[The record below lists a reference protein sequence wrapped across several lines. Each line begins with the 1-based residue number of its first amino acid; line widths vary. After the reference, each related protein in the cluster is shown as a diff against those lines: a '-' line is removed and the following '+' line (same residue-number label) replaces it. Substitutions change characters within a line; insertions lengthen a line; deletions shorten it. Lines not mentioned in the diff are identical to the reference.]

1 MTTLT
6 PMLQQYLDIK
16 EQHKDELLFFRLGDF
31 YELFNDDA
39 LTASRELNLTLTHR
53 AGGKAGASSAMPMC
67 GVPFHSVD
75 SYLAKLIKKGYKIAI
90 CDQMEDPKKAVG
102 IVKREVTKIL
112 TPGTILSDAVLDESH
127 NQYLACLEQDG
138 KRLCL
143 SYADVSTGEC
153 AWYLA
158 DGKDREEAVLDQLY
172 RISPAELVLTTE
184 TETFQS
190 LLDKMRQKLPDC
202 MVNHYDPIPD
212 MDYFSQHFGSDPAGR
227 DPLVHETVEAML
239 GYIHENVKSDLA
251 QINQLREIPTDA
263 VMNLDATAIRN
274 LELVK
279 NMKDGTRHGTLL
291 DVLDYTRTAMGARQL
306 RQWVEAPLLDTAR
319 ITLRQQAIGY
329 MVQES
334 KAHSAT
340 QFRTRMGEA
349 LGQITDLERIL
360 SRIEVGSA
368 NARDLAALRSALRAL
383 PQVKQLLS
391 ECRQGLLHT
400 LDTRIALHEDLL
412 DELERGI
419 VDDPPFTVR
428 EGGMI
433 RRGFSAELDE
443 VHDIA
448 ENNNQ
453 WMANFEQ
460 KIKDETGI
468 KNLKVGYNKVFGYY
482 IEVSKGQISQ
492 VPDTFIRKQTLV
504 NGERYI
510 VPELKAFENKILS
523 AKEKIQQLEYYLFN
537 EIRQDVRQ
545 HLVEVQETAHALGE
559 LDVLYSLA
567 MAAYKGSY
575 VCPRLNN
582 RQEITI
588 RDGKHPVVEKLLER
602 ELFVP
607 NDVHLNSTDERLII
621 LTGPNMAGKSTYMR
635 QVALLTLM
643 TQMGSFIPARD
654 ADICPVDRI
663 FTRVGASDDLATG
676 QSTFMVEMN
685 EVANILKYATSH
697 SLIILDEVGRGT
709 STYDGMSIARAVVE
723 YINEKI
729 KAKTLFAT
737 HYHELIEL
745 EKLQPGIRNYSV
757 AVKEKGHDVVFLRRI
772 VPGGTDKSYGI
783 HVAKLAGLPDKVVKR
798 ADELLEEY
806 TSQGPASVT
815 AAAEPAPEKGR
826 EEIQSSLFGDVIGDT
841 LRSLDIMT
849 MTPLEALNTLYK
861 LQEEAKRERGQA
873 E

>member
-6 PMLQQYLDIK
+6 PMLQQYLEIK
-16 EQHKDELLFFRLGDF
+16 EQHKNELLFFRLGDF
-31 YELFNDDA
+31 YELFNEDA
-39 LTASRELNLTLTHR
+39 ITASRELNLTLTKR
-53 AGGKAGASSAMPMC
+53 AGGKAGASSTMPMC

-75 SYLAKLIKKGYKIAI
+75 GYLAKLIKKGYKIAI

-112 TPGTILSDAVLDESH
+112 TPGTVLSDAVLEESH

-138 KRLCL
+138 KGLCL
-143 SYADVSTGEC
+143 AFADVSTGEC

-158 DGKDREEAVLDQLY
+158 RGKDREEAVLDQLY
-172 RISPAELVLTTE
+172 RLQPAELILTE
-184 TETFQS
+184 SNENFGE
-190 LLDKMRQKLPDC
+190 LLDKVNQKLPDC
-202 MVNHYDPIPD
+202 MLNHYDPAPGL
-212 MDYFSQHFGSDPAGR
+212 DYFSQHFGQDHPAAQE
-227 DPLVHETVEAML
+227 PLVHGTVEHML
-239 GYIHENVKSDLA
+239 QYIHENVKSDLA
-251 QINQLREIPTDA
+251 QINRLREITTDA

-291 DVLDYTRTAMGARQL
+291 EVLDYTRTAMGARQL
-306 RQWVEAPLLDTAR
+306 RQWVEGPLLDTAR
-319 ITLRQQAIGY
+319 IRLRQQAIGS
-329 MVQES
+329 MVDQ
-334 KAHSAT
+334 AR
-340 QFRTRMGEA
+340 FRTDLGDA
-349 LGQITDLERIL
+349 LGEITDLERIL

-368 NARDLAALRSALRAL
+368 NARDLAALRTALRAL
-383 PQVKQLLS
+383 PQVKRLLS
-391 ECRQGLLHT
+391 GISEGLLHT
-400 LDTRIALHEDLL
+400 LDGRISLHEDIL

-433 RRGFSAELDE
+433 RRGFNAELDE

-453 WMANFEQ
+453 WMLHFEQ
-460 KIKDETGI
+460 KIKDQTGI

-510 VPELKAFENKILS
+510 VPELKDFENKILS
-523 AKEKIQQLEYYLFN
+523 AKEKIQQLEYYLFDG
-537 EIRQDVRQ
+537 IRQDIRR
-545 HLVEVQETAHALGE
+545 HLVEVQETARALGV

-567 MAAYKGSY
+567 MAAFKGNY
-575 VCPRLNN
+575 VCPQLND
-582 RQEITI
+582 RQEII
-588 RDGKHPVVEKLLER
+588 IKDGRHPVVEKLLER

-607 NDVHLNSTDERLII
+607 NDVHLNNTDERLII

-643 TQMGSFIPARD
+643 TQMGSFIPARE
-654 ADICPVDRI
+654 ADVCPVDRI

-685 EVANILKYATSH
+685 EVANILKYATSR

-723 YINEKI
+723 YINDKI

-745 EKLQPGIRNYSV
+745 EQLDPGIKNYSV
-757 AVKEKGHDVVFLRRI
+757 AVKEKGREVVFLRRI

-783 HVAKLAGLPDKVVKR
+783 HVARLAGLPEKVVKR

-806 TSQGPASVT
+806 TDQGSHGKTAVQAPQKPASPKEE
-815 AAAEPAPEKGR
+815 ALEP
-826 EEIQSSLFGDVIGDT
+826 SLFADVIGDT
-841 LRSLDIMT
+841 LRNLDVMT

-861 LQEEAKRERGQA
+861 LQEEAKREGGRNL
-873 E
+873 

>member
-6 PMLQQYLDIK
+6 PMLQQYLEVK

-31 YELFNDDA
+31 YELFNEDA
-39 LTASRELNLTLTHR
+39 ITASRELNLTLTKR
-53 AGGKAGASSAMPMC
+53 AGGKAGASSSMPMC

-75 SYLAKLIKKGYKIAI
+75 GYLAKLIKKGYKIAI

-112 TPGTILSDAVLDESH
+112 TPGTVLSDAVLEESH
-127 NQYLACLEQDG
+127 NQYLACLEQDDSG
-138 KRLCL
+138 FCL
-143 SYADVSTGEC
+143 AFADVSTGEC

-158 DGKDREEAVLDQLY
+158 RGKDREEAVLDQLY
-172 RISPAELVLTTE
+172 RIQPAELVLTE
-184 TETFQS
+184 PQEALGG
-190 LLDKMRQKLPDC
+190 LLDKMAQKLPDC
-202 MVNHYDPIPD
+202 MVNQYDPVPGL
-212 MDYFSQHFGSDPAGR
+212 DYFRQHFGEDCPAAKE
-227 DPLVHETVEAML
+227 PLVHGTVEHML
-239 GYIHENVKSDLA
+239 QYIHENVKSDLA
-251 QINQLREIPTDA
+251 QINRLREITTDA

-279 NMKDGTRHGTLL
+279 SMKDGTRHGTLL
-291 DVLDYTRTAMGARQL
+291 EVLDYTRTAMGARQL
-306 RQWVEAPLLDTAR
+306 RQWVESPLLDTAR
-319 ITLRQQAIGY
+319 IRLRQQAIGY
-329 MVQES
+329 MVDH
-334 KAHSAT
+334 AR
-340 QFRTRMGEA
+340 FRTDLGDGLGE
-349 LGQITDLERIL
+349 ITDLERIL

-368 NARDLAALRSALRAL
+368 NARDLAALRTALRAL

-391 ECRQGLLHT
+391 GIPAGLLHT
-400 LDTRIALHEDLL
+400 LDGRISLHQDLL

-433 RRGFSAELDE
+433 RRGFNAELDE

-453 WMANFEQ
+453 WMLHFEQ
-460 KIKDETGI
+460 KIKDQTGI

-492 VPDTFIRKQTLV
+492 VPDSFIRKQTLV

-510 VPELKAFENKILS
+510 VPELKDFENKILS
-523 AKEKIQQLEYYLFN
+523 AKEKIQQLEYYLFDG
-537 EIRQDVRQ
+537 IRQDIRQ
-545 HLVEVQETAHALGE
+545 HLAEVQETARGLGV

-567 MAAYKGSY
+567 MAAFKGNY
-575 VCPRLNN
+575 VCPQLNN

-588 RDGKHPVVEKLLER
+588 KDGRHPVVEKLLER

-607 NDVHLNSTDERLII
+607 NDVHLNNTDERLII

-643 TQMGSFIPARD
+643 TQMGSFIPARE
-654 ADICPVDRI
+654 ADVCPVDRI

-685 EVANILKYATSH
+685 EVANILKYATSR

-723 YINEKI
+723 YINDKI

-745 EKLQPGIRNYSV
+745 EQLDPGIKNYSV
-757 AVKEKGHDVVFLRRI
+757 AVKEKGREVVFLRRI

-783 HVAKLAGLPDKVVKR
+783 HVARLAGLPEKVVKR
-798 ADELLEEY
+798 ADELLTGY
-806 TSQGPASVT
+806 TAQGSTGKPT
-815 AAAEPAPEKGR
+815 APAPRKAAR
-826 EEIQSSLFGDVIGDT
+826 PQEEDLQPSLFSDVIGDT
-841 LRSLDIMT
+841 LRSLDVIT

-861 LQEEAKRERGQA
+861 LQEEAKREGGRN
-873 E
+873 

>member
-1 MTTLT
+1 M
-6 PMLQQYLDIK
+6 
-16 EQHKDELLFFRLGDF
+16 
-31 YELFNDDA
+31 
-39 LTASRELNLTLTHR
+39 
-53 AGGKAGASSAMPMC
+53 
-67 GVPFHSVD
+67 V
-75 SYLAKLIKKGYKIAI
+75 
-90 CDQMEDPKKAVG
+90 
-102 IVKREVTKIL
+102 
-112 TPGTILSDAVLDESH
+112 
-127 NQYLACLEQDG
+127 
-138 KRLCL
+138 
-143 SYADVSTGEC
+143 
-153 AWYLA
+153 
-158 DGKDREEAVLDQLY
+158 
-172 RISPAELVLTTE
+172 
-184 TETFQS
+184 
-190 LLDKMRQKLPDC
+190 QKLPDC
-202 MVNHYDPIPD
+202 MINHWDPIPEL
-212 MDYFSQHFGSDPAGR
+212 DYFTRHFGSDSPGAKI
-227 DPLVHETVEAML
+227 PLVQGTVEHML
-239 GYIHENVKSDLA
+239 QYIHENVKSDLA
-251 QINQLREIPTDA
+251 QINRLREITTDA

-319 ITLRQQAIGY
+319 IRLRQQAIGTL
-329 MVQES
+329 VDN
-334 KAHSAT
+334 ARL
-340 QFRTRMGEA
+340 RTDLGDA
-349 LGQITDLERIL
+349 LGEITDLERIL

-368 NARDLAALRSALRAL
+368 NARDLASLRTALRAL
-383 PQVKQLLS
+383 PQVKNLLDQVP
-391 ECRQGLLHT
+391 QGLLHT
-400 LDTRIALHEDLL
+400 LDSRISLHEDLL

-433 RRGFSAELDE
+433 RKGFNAELDE

-453 WMANFEQ
+453 WMLNFEQ
-460 KIKDETGI
+460 KIKDQTGI

-482 IEVSKGQISQ
+482 IEVSKGQVSQ

-510 VPELKAFENKILS
+510 VPELKEFENKILS

-537 EIRQDVRQ
+537 EIRQDIRG
-545 HLVEVQETAHALGE
+545 HLVEVQETARALGV

-567 MAAYKGSY
+567 MAAFKGNY
-575 VCPRLNN
+575 VCPRLND

-588 RDGKHPVVEKLLER
+588 KDGRHPVVEKLLER

-607 NDVHLNSTDERLII
+607 NDVHLNNTDERLII

-643 TQMGSFIPARD
+643 TQMGSFIPARE
-654 ADICPVDRI
+654 ADVCPVDRI

-685 EVANILKYATSH
+685 EVANILKYATSR

-723 YINEKI
+723 YINDRI

-745 EKLQPGIRNYSV
+745 EQLDPGIKNYSV
-757 AVKEKGHDVVFLRRI
+757 AVKEKGKEVVFLRRI

-783 HVAKLAGLPDKVVKR
+783 HVARLAGLPEKVVKR

-806 TSQGPASVT
+806 TTQGTAVKPA
-815 AAAEPAPEKGR
+815 APAPAKAPAPK
-826 EEIQSSLFGDVIGDT
+826 EEDLQPSLFGDVIGDT
-841 LRSLDIMT
+841 LRNLDVMT

-861 LQEEAKRERGQA
+861 LQEEAKREGGRS
-873 E
+873 

>member
-6 PMLQQYLDIK
+6 PMLQQYLEIK
-16 EQHKDELLFFRLGDF
+16 EQHKNELLFFRLGDF
-31 YELFNDDA
+31 YELFNEDA
-39 LTASRELNLTLTHR
+39 ITASRELNLTLTKR
-53 AGGKAGASSAMPMC
+53 AGGKAGASSTMPMC

-75 SYLAKLIKKGYKIAI
+75 GYLAKLIKKGYKIAI

-112 TPGTILSDAVLDESH
+112 TPGTVLSDAVLEESH

-138 KRLCL
+138 KGLCL
-143 SYADVSTGEC
+143 AFADVSTGEC

-158 DGKDREEAVLDQLY
+158 RGKDREEAVLDQLY
-172 RISPAELVLTTE
+172 RLQPAELILTE
-184 TETFQS
+184 SNENFGE
-190 LLDKMRQKLPDC
+190 LLDKVNQKLPDC
-202 MVNHYDPIPD
+202 MLNHYDPVPGL
-212 MDYFSQHFGSDPAGR
+212 DYFSQHFGQDHPAGQE
-227 DPLVHETVEAML
+227 PLVHGTVEHML
-239 GYIHENVKSDLA
+239 QYIHENVKSDLA
-251 QINQLREIPTDA
+251 QINRLREITTDA

-291 DVLDYTRTAMGARQL
+291 EVLDYTRTAMGARQL
-306 RQWVEAPLLDTAR
+306 RQWVEGPLLDTAR
-319 ITLRQQAIGY
+319 IRLRQQAIGC
-329 MVQES
+329 MVDQ
-334 KAHSAT
+334 AR
-340 QFRTRMGEA
+340 FRTDLGDA
-349 LGQITDLERIL
+349 LGEITDLERIL

-368 NARDLAALRSALRAL
+368 NARDLAALRTALRAL
-383 PQVKQLLS
+383 PQMKRLLS
-391 ECRQGLLHT
+391 GIPEGLLHT
-400 LDTRIALHEDLL
+400 LDGRISLHEDIL

-433 RRGFSAELDE
+433 RRGFNPELDE

-453 WMANFEQ
+453 WMLHFEQ
-460 KIKDETGI
+460 KIKDQTGI

-510 VPELKAFENKILS
+510 VPELKDFENKILS
-523 AKEKIQQLEYYLFN
+523 AKEKIQQLEYYLFDG
-537 EIRQDVRQ
+537 IRQDIRR
-545 HLVEVQETAHALGE
+545 HLVEVQETARALGV

-567 MAAYKGSY
+567 MAAFKGNY
-575 VCPRLNN
+575 VCPQLND
-582 RQEITI
+582 RQEII
-588 RDGKHPVVEKLLER
+588 IKDGRHPVVEKLLER

-607 NDVHLNSTDERLII
+607 NDVHLNNTDERLII

-643 TQMGSFIPARD
+643 TQMGSFIPARE
-654 ADICPVDRI
+654 ADVCPVDRI

-685 EVANILKYATSH
+685 EVANILKYATSR

-723 YINEKI
+723 YINDKI
-729 KAKTLFAT
+729 RAKTLFAT

-745 EKLQPGIRNYSV
+745 EQLDPGIKNYSV
-757 AVKEKGHDVVFLRRI
+757 AVKEKGREVIFLRRI

-783 HVAKLAGLPDKVVKR
+783 HVARLAGLPEKVVKR

-806 TSQGPASVT
+806 TDQGSHGKTAVPAPQKPASS
-815 AAAEPAPEKGR
+815 K
-826 EEIQSSLFGDVIGDT
+826 EEALQPSLFADVIGDT
-841 LRSLDIMT
+841 LRKLDVMT

-861 LQEEAKRERGQA
+861 LQEEAKREGGQNL
-873 E
+873 